1 MESGYRQTKGTS
13 QGSYCSSKRSH
24 RSWAEHVVTQF
35 WVAGAFT
42 PSEAQGCSRRP
53 SLLVSATAGP
63 PGALCPCW
71 GRNLPSLCDEHVII
85 KPVALPSAPSVG
97 VWHPA
102 DESHS
107 CFGLSRS
114 LFPLPHNWGDLLG
127 WGPPAPQLLGSC
139 TGKGRF
145 SHLMNL
151 DLICK

>member
-42 PSEAQGCSRRP
+42 PSEAWGCSRRP
-53 SLLVSATAGP
+53 SLLGSAAVGP

-85 KPVALPSAPSVG
+85 KPVALPSAPNVG
-97 VWHPA
+97 VRHPA
-102 DESHS
+102 DESHT

-114 LFPLPHNWGDLLG
+114 LFPLPSTHLG
-127 WGPPAPQLLGSC
+127 GLTGVGTPSPVALGVLY
-139 TGKGRF
+139 GQREV
-145 SHLMNL
+145 
-151 DLICK
+151 